1 MLIIVII
8 IIVCL
13 KYKVHSHWFIR
24 CSRIDVYILL
34 HDNHDNINH
43 LIFQDKL
50 VDIPEPEKQ
59 WKPEDPPEFV
69 RFYMGK
75 RNEYKLLHSILF

>member
-1 MLIIVII
+1 MGV
-8 IIVCL
+8 VP
-13 KYKVHSHWFIR
+13 
-24 CSRIDVYILL
+24 SRIDVYILL
-34 HDNHDNINH
+34 HGIMQSNDNINH

-69 RFYMGK
+69 RFYMG
-75 RNEYKLLHSILF
+75 E